1 MIHPTPQ
8 GVINFW
14 RWFGDS
20 EMVDTKGRPL
30 IFYHATHASFAAFD
44 LGRPTV
50 NSTTFGDEETI
61 RAGIFV
67 TRSKADAEAYL
78 RGSDEGGRLIPV
90 YISADNVLDIAKGV
104 NEIQAARLAK
114 VGMSER
120 FIYNHLNSW
129 SAFDGEGGKSTVGLI
144 RRAGYDAVAIR
155 DENPV
160 TLDGFESVV
169 VFSPTQ
175 IKSATGNR
183 GTFDPSDPVLT
194 NPPRFPAISYA
205 EAHAWEMQ
213 AAARGVSAVARSH
226 RGFMRAYEDAGS
238 FAKLSP
244 WWKRRREG
252 FLARHI
258 AQAMRGENIWERTR
272 SGIVRPTRRSLAMI
286 MWGFM
291 PPRKPANCRPGVW

>member
-1 MIHPTPQ
+1 MSKQPFVEVDGVLRPALNSEGRMIHPTPQ

-20 EMVDTKGRPL
+20 KVVDKQGRPL
-30 IFYHATHASFAAFD
+30 VVYHGTTVKFD
-44 LGRPTV
+44 RFRC
-50 NSTTFGDEETI
+50 S
-61 RAGIFV
+61 
-67 TRSKADAEAYL
+67 SADAQFGPGIYFTDEKSYAEEY
-78 RGSDEGGRLIPV
+78 GSDEPEKFRLMAVYLRMKSPV
-90 YISADNVLDIAKGV
+90 TVDRTDELYDMPRAFGPSPLWP
-104 NEIQAARLAK
+104 
-114 VGMSER
+114 S
-120 FIYNHLNSW
+120 IYTNMKL
-129 SAFDGEGGKSTVGLI
+129 
-144 RRAGYDAVAIR
+144 RGYDGLWLRCVR
-155 DENPV
+155 E
-160 TLDGFESVV
+160 LV

-183 GTFDPSDPVLT
+183 GTFDPADPVLT
-194 NPPRFPAISYA
+194 NPPRFPAMSYA
-205 EAHAWEMQ
+205 AAHAWEKQ

-272 SGIVRPTRRSLAMI
+272 SGIVRPTRRSLALI

-291 PPRKPANCRPGVW
+291 PPKKPAGCRPGVWE